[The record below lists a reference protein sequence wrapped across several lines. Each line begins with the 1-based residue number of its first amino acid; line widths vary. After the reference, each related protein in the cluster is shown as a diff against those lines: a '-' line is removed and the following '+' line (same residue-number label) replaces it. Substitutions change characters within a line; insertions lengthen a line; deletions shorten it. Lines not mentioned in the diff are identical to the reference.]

1 MTSYLV
7 LLAHVPLERDSDAR
21 RTSIGTTT
29 IPFDLS
35 GIVHKT

>member
-1 MTSYLV
+1 MRAKRALQIKNSASEASASHYSV
-7 LLAHVPLERDSDAR
+7 
-21 RTSIGTTT
+21 T

>member
-1 MTSYLV
+1 MTRYLV
-7 LLAHVPLERDSDAR
+7 LLAPIDAR
-21 RTSIGTTT
+21 RTRIVTTT

>member
-1 MTSYLV
+1 MIEASTKST
-7 LLAHVPLERDSDAR
+7 AISGH
-21 RTSIGTTT
+21 